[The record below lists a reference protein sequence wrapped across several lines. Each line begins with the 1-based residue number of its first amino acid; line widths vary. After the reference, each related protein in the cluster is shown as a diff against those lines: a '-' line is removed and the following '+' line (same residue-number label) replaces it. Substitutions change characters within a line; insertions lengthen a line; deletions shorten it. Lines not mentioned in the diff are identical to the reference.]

1 MKGVVKDKMDALIL
15 CLTAFWFFYFGA
27 AMGSFYN
34 VLVHRLPH
42 EKAVVRSR
50 SECEFCH
57 KRLKWPDLIPL
68 FSFLFLK
75 RRCRYCGK
83 KLPYQ
88 YLISEL
94 AVGALFLLAF
104 LMHGRY
110 LEYSLALSCMVLWSM
125 LFVVGVMDYKYGI
138 IIDQILL
145 VFSAIGI
152 VVNLIGKT
160 PVMDIIFGGAVGFGF
175 YGAIYL
181 LARLF
186 YKKEGFGMGDVLLLA
201 GIGTFLGPVS
211 TLVTGFLAFY
221 CCILFLLFQMKN
233 RRIERKME
241 VPFAPSV
248 CAAAFFVSV
257 FGEQIMNFF
266 RNWLGV

>member
-1 MKGVVKDKMDALIL
+1 MNTLIL
-15 CLTAFWFFYFGA
+15 SLTAFWFFYFGA

-42 EKAVVRSR
+42 EKAVVWSR
-50 SECEFCH
+50 SECEYCH
-57 KRLKWPDLIPL
+57 ARLKWSDLIPL

-94 AVGALFLLAF
+94 TVGALFLLAF
-104 LMHGRY
+104 LRYGRY

-125 LFVVGVMDYKYGI
+125 LFVAGVMDYIYGI
-138 IIDQILL
+138 IIDQILI
-145 VFSAIGI
+145 VFSGIGI
-152 VVNLIGKT
+152 VVNLIGKAAG
-160 PVMDIIFGGAVGFGF
+160 MDIILGGAVGFGF
-175 YGAIYL
+175 YGVIYL
-181 LARLF
+181 IARLF
-186 YKKEGFGMGDVLLLA
+186 YKKEGFGMGDVLLLT
-201 GIGTFLGPVS
+201 GIGTFLGPAY
-211 TLVTGFLAFY
+211 TLLTGFLAFY
-221 CCILFLLFQMKN
+221 CCILFVLFQMKN

-248 CAAAFFVSV
+248 CAAAFLVSV
-257 FGEQIMNFF
+257 FGEQMVDFF